1 MEAQEIAL
9 RLAERAPDVASYLL
23 PGGKRVSGEWTAG
36 SVSGEPGKSLSVR
49 LTGEKAGVWKD
60 FATGEGG
67 DLLNLWS
74 SCRGIQ
80 VSQAMREAESWLGI
94 SAPTPRKAPAPT
106 ALTAPTSPKKA
117 QGTSAAAVWS
127 RCKPATHGHP
137 YIEQKNAAGVPLEA
151 LRVVPEGDPLRIAG
165 EIMAGAL
172 VVPVQRPDRTLAS
185 LQFIA
190 PPETAARLKAK
201 GKPAKLN
208 LPGAS
213 LDGWHVVGE
222 LAPGGVAFICEG
234 IGQAWACWQA
244 TGQAA
249 VVAFGWGRVRQ
260 VTQAMKQQDPA
271 ARLVLVP
278 DAGKETDAAKISAEL
293 GAEFV
298 TMPEGWPQNS
308 DVSDLAQR
316 DGMDALVQLLETPSK
331 PKAESPFNIVAFD
344 DLAHTEPEGPRYV
357 WHGLVPAGFVTLLG
371 AHGGTGKSTV
381 ALMLGVCVA
390 LGRPLFGIRTEPGNV
405 AFFSGEDGA
414 QLLRHRLHTVCK
426 CMGVEIRDLK
436 DRLHIIDA
444 TDDPV
449 LFAEVTTAGRREG
462 VTTATFDALAR
473 LVREQDVR
481 LLVIDNA
488 SDTFDASEI
497 DRARVRGFMR
507 ALSSLAREN
516 DAGLLLL
523 AHVDKG
529 TSRGDRLQNTEAYS
543 GSTAWHNSARSR
555 LFMSRD
561 KDGALTLE
569 HQKNNLGPRR
579 DPIGLVWPAGGIP
592 QTDEALSPMVQGIA
606 DRNHEKALIRLIAE
620 YTERGE
626 FITTAT
632 TSRTHAAKLLRH
644 EPTFPHRMK
653 DGEVFD
659 LLRRAERAGYLERV
673 KFKGVDRK
681 DRDRWQATAS
691 GASFA
696 GLPAATAATAATTQ
710 VTAPS
715 AHAASDCG
723 DCGDF
728 AARGYGGKS
737 AHTSHRTDG
746 EQRA

>member
-1 MEAQEIAL
+1 MGAADIDIARAALWAIPADLPRDGWVKAGMAAHAAGLTFDDFDQWSAQ
-9 RLAERAPDVASYLL
+9 AESYDARAVRDTWRSF
-23 PGGKRVSGEWTAG
+23 K
-36 SVSGEPGKSLSVR
+36 PGK
-49 LTGEKAGVWKD
+49 
-60 FATGEGG
+60 
-67 DLLNLWS
+67 
-74 SCRGIQ
+74 GIGPGTLFDMAAKHGHT
-80 VSQAMREAESWLGI
+80 QARAE
-94 SAPTPRKAPAPT
+94 PRTPLARQAAQKAPGAT
-106 ALTAPTSPKKA
+106 
-117 QGTSAAAVWS
+117 AAAVWG
-127 RCKPATHGHP
+127 RCEPATNTHP
-137 YIEQKNAAGVPLEA
+137 YIAQKKAAGVPLES
-151 LRVVPEGDPLRIAG
+151 LRVVPAGDPLRIAG
-165 EIMAGAL
+165 ESMAGAL
-172 VVPVQRPDRTLAS
+172 VVPVQRPDGTLAS
-185 LQFIA
+185 LQFIT
-190 PPETAARLKAK
+190 PPDTADRLKAK

-222 LAPGGVAFICEG
+222 LVPGGVAFVVEG

-244 TGQAA
+244 TGDAA

-260 VTQAMKQQDPA
+260 VAQALAQQDPA

-278 DAGKETDAAKISAEL
+278 DAGKESQAAKIAAEL

-298 TMPEGWPQNS
+298 AMPEGWPQNS

-316 DGMDALVQLLETPSK
+316 EGMDALVELLAEAKKPAPVSK
-331 PKAESPFNIVAFD
+331 LNVVAFD

-390 LGRPLFGIRTEPGNV
+390 LGRPLFGIHTEPGNV

-426 CMGVEIRDLK
+426 CMGVDIRELK

-462 VTTATFDALAR
+462 VTTATFTDLSK
-473 LVREQDVR
+473 LVREHDIR

-516 DAGLLLL
+516 DAGVLLL

-673 KFKGVDRK
+673 QFKGADRK
-681 DRDRWQATAS
+681 DRERWQVTAS

-715 AHAASDCG
+715 AHAAKPT
-723 DCGDF
+723 
-728 AARGYGGKS
+728 AATAATSPLGGTGEKARTQVT
-737 AHTSHRTDG
+737 AHL
-746 EQRA
+746 EAEA

>member
-1 MEAQEIAL
+1 MEAAEI
-9 RLAERAPDVASYLL
+9 ERARAALWAIPADLPREGWVKAGMAAHAAGLSLDDYDQWSAQAESYD
-23 PGGKRVSGEWTAG
+23 PRAVRDTWRSFK
-36 SVSGEPGKSLSVR
+36 PGK
-49 LTGEKAGVWKD
+49 
-60 FATGEGG
+60 
-67 DLLNLWS
+67 
-74 SCRGIQ
+74 GIGPGTLFDMAAKHGQ
-80 VSQAMREAESWLGI
+80 TQARAE
-94 SAPTPRKAPAPT
+94 PRKAPGAT
-106 ALTAPTSPKKA
+106 
-117 QGTSAAAVWS
+117 AAAVWS
-127 RCKPATHGHP
+127 RCEPATNAHP
-137 YIEQKNAAGVPLEA
+137 YIVQKNAAGVPLEA
-151 LRVVPEGDPLRIAG
+151 LRVVPAGDPLRIAG
-165 EIMAGAL
+165 ESMAGAL
-172 VVPVQRPDRTLAS
+172 VVPVKRPDGTLAS
-185 LQFIA
+185 LQFIT
-190 PPETAARLKAK
+190 PPATAERLKAK

-222 LAPGGVAFICEG
+222 LVPSGVAYVCEG

-260 VTQAMKQQDPA
+260 VAQALAKKDPEIC
-271 ARLVLVP
+271 LVLVP
-278 DAGKETDAAKISAEL
+278 DVGKEADAAKIAAEL
-293 GAEFV
+293 RCEFV
-298 TMPEGWPQNS
+298 TMPDGWPQNS

-316 DGMDALVQLLETPSK
+316 EGMDALLELLDSARK
-331 PKAESPFNIVAFD
+331 PKAASPFSIVPFD
-344 DLAHTEPEGPRYV
+344 DIAHAEPEAPRYV
-357 WHGLVPAGFVTLLG
+357 WRGLVPAGFVTLLG

-381 ALMLGVCVA
+381 ALMLGVSVA
-390 LGRPLFGIRTEPGNV
+390 LGRPLFGIPTEPGNV
-405 AFFSGEDGA
+405 VFFSGEDGA
-414 QLLRHRLHTVCK
+414 QLLRHRLHHACK
-426 CMGVEIRDLK
+426 CMGVDIRELQ

-473 LVREQDVR
+473 LVRERDVR

-507 ALSSLAREN
+507 ALSTLARER

-529 TSRGDRLQNTEAYS
+529 TSRGDRLQNSEAYS

-555 LFMSRD
+555 LFMGRD
-561 KDGALTLE
+561 KDGGLTLE
-569 HQKNNLGPRR
+569 HQKNNLGNRI
-579 DPIGLVWPAGGIP
+579 DPLTLVWPTGGIP
-592 QTDEALSPMVQGIA
+592 QMDEALSPMVQGIA

-659 LLRRAERAGYLERV
+659 LLRRAERSGYLERV
-673 KFKGVDRK
+673 QFKGADRK
-681 DRDRWQATAS
+681 DRERWQTTAS

-715 AHAASDCG
+715 AHAAKPT
-723 DCGDF
+723 
-728 AARGYGGKS
+728 AATAATSPLGGMGEKARTQVT
-737 AHTSHRTDG
+737 AHL
-746 EQRA
+746 EAEA